1 MKKKASSQAPSC
13 DWQTSGAKA
22 AKARTAKAT
31 AAAKPS
37 ARVHRH
43 REDYSWSGVRT
54 ERYKCPDGTWDS
66 VLRRTLVGLKGEHT
80 KFHLRY
86 FEVAPGGHTSLET
99 HRHEHVVVVVRGR
112 GRCRIGRKTHDV
124 DFLDTLYIPPDAE
137 HQLENPTDEPFGF
150 FCVVDARRDQP
161 TPVNK

>member
-1 MKKKASSQAPSC
+1 MKKKAASAAPSC
-13 DWQTSGAKA
+13 DWKAPGAKP
-22 AKARTAKAT
+22 AK
-31 AAAKPS
+31 AAAKPK

-43 REDYSWSGVRT
+43 HDDYSWSGVKT

-86 FEVAPGGHTSLET
+86 FEVAPGGHTTLEK
-99 HRHEHVVVVVRGR
+99 HQHEHVVVVVRGR
-112 GRCRIGRKTHDV
+112 GRCRIGRKTNDV
-124 DFLDTLYIPPDAE
+124 GFLDTLYIPPDAV

-150 FCVVDARRDQP
+150 FCVVDAKRDC
-161 TPVNK
+161 PVPVKK